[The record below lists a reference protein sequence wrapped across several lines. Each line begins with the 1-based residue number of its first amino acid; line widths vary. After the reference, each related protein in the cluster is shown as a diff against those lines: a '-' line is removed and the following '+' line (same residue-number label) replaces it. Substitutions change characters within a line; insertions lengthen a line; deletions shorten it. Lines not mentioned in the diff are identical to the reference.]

1 MKIFEI
7 LNKYPFVENFFEANE
22 FDVRGKE
29 NLTFREYLDNLSIDR
44 KEDLGVPIEVIEDN
58 LDEFIK
64 QMLDFIGDDNSL
76 KTLTIIS
83 GESKTGEKENF
94 DTLVL
99 SPSDVISIVGPT
111 GSGKSRLLADI
122 EWMARGDTP
131 TKRRIL
137 INGEEVS
144 TAKRFSNSEK
154 LVAQLSQ
161 NMNFVMDLTVLE
173 YIELHAKSRLIDA
186 KDKIDRILEDANTLC
201 GERFSLYSQIT
212 SLSGGQSRALMISD
226 TANLSKSPIVLI
238 DEIENAGIDRKKAVE
253 LLISRDKIVLMATHD
268 PMLALMADKRIVI
281 NNGAVVDVIE
291 STEEEREILKELE
304 RIDEYNESLRK
315 KLRYGLKLK

>member
-99 SPSDVISIVGPT
+99 NPSDVISIVGPT

-186 KDKIDRILEDANTLC
+186 KDKIDRILEDANNLC
-201 GERFSLYSQIT
+201 GERFNLDSQIT

-304 RIDEYNESLRK
+304 KIDEYNENLRK